1 MKRTTT
7 KELCRLLAAT
17 AIGVTTATAADKA
30 GIVTSHSQGLHGYIG
45 FSHDR
50 PAGRIRIQCGHGLLL
65 RGLAAD

>member
-30 GIVTSHSQGLHGYIG
+30 GIINDDGDSPSMKRILPLNHECHSK
-45 FSHDR
+45 
-50 PAGRIRIQCGHGLLL
+50 
-65 RGLAAD
+65 